1 MQSRA
6 NAEPVVNFE
15 ITLLR
20 KANAQPLTKHI
31 YLNQTGHVVSDGSAC
46 VMTSGVAG
54 RFCFTRIGDFAELLG
69 QLAPDFAL
77 ALGVLRDDLPNQVEI
92 VTKRRLNGGMTPGV
106 VARTRDFFMFRDST
120 PALALV

>member
-46 VMTSGVAG
+46 RQSVGIGLAG
-54 RFCFTRIGDFAELLG
+54 SARRICAIEAGA
-69 QLAPDFAL
+69 
-77 ALGVLRDDLPNQVEI
+77 
-92 VTKRRLNGGMTPGV
+92 
-106 VARTRDFFMFRDST
+106 
-120 PALALV
+120 